1 MKDRKKNSSVPKVDM
16 DNLYGSWKYPKIT
29 TEHVTRAIAKM
40 NKDHDKIKK
49 SSDENQDNGKSSD

>member
-29 TEHVTRAIAKM
+29 IEHVTRAIAKM
-40 NKDHDKIKK
+40 NKNYDKIKK
-49 SSDENQDNGKSSD
+49 SSDENQENGKS